1 MEYLLSIII
10 PTKNR
15 SNYLKGC
22 LDSLIKLGDKDIEI
36 VVQDNSDDNSQIV
49 DYIKNIDHKNLKY
62 YHCKDQLTQ
71 TENSELAVSNATGK
85 YICYIGDDDSISN
98 MLIEAVKLM
107 NRYEIEA
114 LNCNMATFY
123 WPDIVFNGTKLPFLS
138 FDKTKLK
145 IEKINSKEI
154 LYRYLRNGFQSIRFL
169 PRTYHAVIARSIL
182 DKVKLKSGKIFP
194 GPSPDMANA
203 VACSLVVHNHIY
215 INAPLIISGASYSSA
230 CGMGMRGAHK
240 GSLKGVAQIAND
252 VEEKWNKNIPKLWLG
267 NTIWPESAVK
277 ALEAMGAG
285 DFIEK
290 MNWYAVY
297 ARMLLKYGEYRSY
310 TMQFIH
316 GIGYLRVFFDI
327 ISDVSNWLIDRV
339 IYKIRFLRGSWYVNY
354 QENLSLQEA
363 CEITNKYLEE
373 TGFYAEITE
382 IMARKVR

>member
-1 MEYLLSIII
+1 ME
-10 PTKNR
+10 P
-15 SNYLKGC
+15 
-22 LDSLIKLGDKDIEI
+22 
-36 VVQDNSDDNSQIV
+36 
-49 DYIKNIDHKNLKY
+49 
-62 YHCKDQLTQ
+62 
-71 TENSELAVSNATGK
+71 
-85 YICYIGDDDSISN
+85 
-98 MLIEAVKLM
+98 
-107 NRYEIEA
+107 
-114 LNCNMATFY
+114 
-123 WPDIVFNGTKLPFLS
+123 
-138 FDKTKLK
+138 
-145 IEKINSKEI
+145 
-154 LYRYLRNGFQSIRFL
+154 
-169 PRTYHAVIARSIL
+169 VIA
-182 DKVKLKSGKIFP
+182 
-194 GPSPDMANA
+194 
-203 VACSLVVHNHIY
+203 
-215 INAPLIISGASYSSA
+215 
-230 CGMGMRGAHK
+230 
-240 GSLKGVAQIAND
+240 AQIAND

-373 TGFYAEITE
+373 TGFYAEIME

>member
-145 IEKINSKEI
+145 IEKIS
-154 LYRYLRNGFQSIRFL
+154 
-169 PRTYHAVIARSIL
+169 
-182 DKVKLKSGKIFP
+182 
-194 GPSPDMANA
+194 
-203 VACSLVVHNHIY
+203 
-215 INAPLIISGASYSSA
+215 
-230 CGMGMRGAHK
+230 
-240 GSLKGVAQIAND
+240 
-252 VEEKWNKNIPKLWLG
+252 
-267 NTIWPESAVK
+267 
-277 ALEAMGAG
+277 
-285 DFIEK
+285 
-290 MNWYAVY
+290 
-297 ARMLLKYGEYRSY
+297 
-310 TMQFIH
+310 
-316 GIGYLRVFFDI
+316 
-327 ISDVSNWLIDRV
+327 
-339 IYKIRFLRGSWYVNY
+339 
-354 QENLSLQEA
+354 
-363 CEITNKYLEE
+363 
-373 TGFYAEITE
+373 
-382 IMARKVR
+382 